1 MGEKKVIEISIDNI
15 IPNPYQPRIH
25 FSKAALEE
33 LSESIKIHGVIQ
45 PLTVRKKED
54 HYEIIAGE
62 RRYRASKLAGLK
74 TVPAIIYDMEDEAS
88 AIIAMLENLQ
98 REDLDF
104 MEEAIG
110 YSNLIKEHGFTQRE
124 LAKKVGKSQS
134 TIANKIRLLKLPE
147 NIRKEAIE
155 NGLSERHTRALLKLK
170 DEKIMEEVISKISK
184 NELTVKRTESLIKD
198 ILESTSDEKIDKES
212 PKKRNVKAMINM
224 KIYINTI
231 KQAYDMIVNT
241 GIDAK
246 YKEVEK
252 DDFVEVVVRIPKRK

>member
-1 MGEKKVIEISIDNI
+1 MGEKNI
-15 IPNPYQPRIH
+15 
-25 FSKAALEE
+25 L
-33 LSESIKIHGVIQ
+33 
-45 PLTVRKKED
+45 
-54 HYEIIAGE
+54 
-62 RRYRASKLAGLK
+62 
-74 TVPAIIYDMEDEAS
+74 EAS

-98 REDLDF
+98 RKDLDF

-110 YSNLIKEHGFTQRE
+110 YNNLIKEHGFTQQE

-147 NIRKEAIE
+147 EIRKEAIE

-170 DEKIMEEVISKISK
+170 DEEIMKDVISKISK
-184 NELTVKRTESLIKD
+184 NELTVKRTESLIKE
-198 ILESTSDEKIDKES
+198 ILENTPKQDNSKDE
-212 PKKRNVKAMINM
+212 PAKKRNVKAMINM
-224 KIYINTI
+224 RIYLNTI

-246 YKEVEK
+246 YKEIEK